1 MPREEYLDRTTQIYF
16 GTDDDDR
23 LTKEQ
28 VGQFI
33 RNKMG
38 LERADDSPQ
47 WTEGI
52 LELVE
57 VGMDNY
63 EREVQPTD
71 PEILEQLE
79 EAEQRLNDLERE
91 NEMLKQ
97 QLETQQSTKQV
108 DNPVHQVHLSECRIL
123 EVLCREEYL
132 GHRGDP
138 NFVDVITIVE
148 ETGMDPSSVTA
159 TLNRM
164 SSAHV
169 DLIKSRGDA
178 DEVKPLG
185 ADLFEEHCEET
196 GIDPAVARRMN
207 QREANNE

>member
-16 GTDDDDR
+16 GKEDDDR

-28 VGQFI
+28 VGEFI
-33 RNKMG
+33 RNEMG

-57 VGMDNY
+57 CGMDNY

-71 PEILEQLE
+71 PEVLKQLE
-79 EAEQRLNDLERE
+79 DAEQRLEELERE

-108 DNPVHQVHLSECRIL
+108 KDPVHQVHLSECRIL
-123 EVLCREEYL
+123 EVLCRDEHL

-148 ETGMDPSSVTA
+148 ETGMDPSAVTY
-159 TLNRM
+159 TLNQM
-164 SSAHV
+164 SAPHV
-169 DLIKSRGDA
+169 DLVESRGNE

-185 ADLFEEHCEET
+185 ADLFERHCEET
-196 GIDPAVARRMN
+196 GIDPDMVRRMN
-207 QREANNE
+207 QREGSQ

>member
-16 GTDDDDR
+16 GTKEDDR

-28 VGQFI
+28 VGEFI
-33 RNKMG
+33 RNEMG

-57 VGMDNY
+57 VGIDNY

-79 EAEQRLNDLERE
+79 EAEQRLEELERE

-97 QLETQQSTKQV
+97 QLETQQPTKQV

-123 EVLCREEYL
+123 EVLCRDEYL

-148 ETGMDPSSVTA
+148 ETGKDPSAVTA

-164 SSAHV
+164 SAPHV
-169 DLIKSRGDA
+169 DLIESRGNA
-178 DEVKPLG
+178 DEVKPRS
-185 ADLFEEHCEET
+185 ANIFEKHCEAT
-196 GIDPAVARRMN
+196 GIDPEMVRRMN
-207 QREANNE
+207 QREGGQ

>member
-16 GTDDDDR
+16 GTKDDDR
-23 LTKEQ
+23 LTKGQ
-28 VGQFI
+28 VGEFI

-57 VGMDNY
+57 VGIDNY

-79 EAEQRLNDLERE
+79 EAEQRLEELERE

-97 QLETQQSTKQV
+97 QLETRQQTTQV
-108 DNPVHQVHLSECRIL
+108 ENPVHQVHLAECRIL
-123 EVLCREEYL
+123 EVLCRDEYL

-148 ETGMDPSSVTA
+148 ETGKDPSSVTA

-164 SSAHV
+164 SAPHV
-169 DLIKSRGDA
+169 DLIESRGNA

-185 ADLFEEHCEET
+185 ANIFEKHCEAT
-196 GIDPAVARRMN
+196 GIDPEMVRRMN
-207 QREANNE
+207 QREGGQ

>member
-1 MPREEYLDRTTQIYF
+1 MPRKEYLDRTTQIYF
-16 GTDDDDR
+16 GKEDDDR

-28 VGQFI
+28 VGEFI
-33 RNKMG
+33 RNEMG

-57 VGMDNY
+57 CGMDNY
-63 EREVQPTD
+63 DREVQPTD

-79 EAEQRLNDLERE
+79 EAEQRLEELERE

-97 QLETQQSTKQV
+97 QLQGQQTTKQV
-108 DNPVHQVHLSECRIL
+108 KDPAHQVHLSECRIL
-123 EVLCREEYL
+123 EVLCRDEYL

-138 NFVDVITIVE
+138 NFVDVIPIVE
-148 ETGMDPSSVTA
+148 ETGKDPSAVTA

-164 SSAHV
+164 SALHV
-169 DLIKSRGDA
+169 DLIESRGNA
-178 DEVKPLG
+178 DEVKPLS
-185 ADLFEEHCEET
+185 ANIFEKHCEAT
-196 GIDPAVARRMN
+196 GIDPEMVRRMN
-207 QREANNE
+207 QREGGK